1 MSLIEKAKAFYQDM
15 RRDVPASYKSIETEE
30 PFDKVFTKPMGYLF
44 TRFFIH
50 IKWTPNMV
58 TILSMF
64 IGVIGGVMFY
74 PASFGWNLAGVLL
87 VILANILDSTDGQ
100 MARLTGQKSALGRI
114 LDGMSSTL
122 WYIAMYIAVC
132 CRLQD
137 DPIPFLQGRTWGWII
152 WAIAIVCGLLG
163 HAQQCTMADRYRNIH
178 LFFLRNK
185 HGDELRRSEEIT
197 RERLALPKEGAYLQK
212 ITLFVDGIFTLSQEK
227 ITPTFQKLLSG
238 YLKADG
244 ETREGI
250 RQDYL
255 TGSRKYIQLTNVLT
269 FNCRA
274 YLFFLLVLLNV
285 PFLYFVLEFIG
296 FGALKIYTQRSYERL
311 SLELLKKYRLPGH
324 DVKKNHAGIW
334 NKIFFAVGVVGVIVM
349 LRSTDFS
356 SVDWSGTV
364 LRLMPLWLPSL
375 LCLWGA
381 IYMLHALAYGIIMR
395 WRGMGIPF
403 TQLLRVSISGFA
415 LNHVTPVGLVGG
427 EFYRIMEMKPRLGTE
442 KAVASTLTFTVMN
455 AFSHVMFWFTGAVLY
470 LVSGCPGAWPVTVAV
485 VIMGLACGAGI
496 VLFLRFCKRGLVV
509 SLMKLLSKLPLVGG
523 KIVALMEKKAEQFEE
538 IDRDMEAFYQRH
550 GDFILT
556 ILIEYAARM
565 LEALEFWLIFL
576 ALDLNVPYIYC
587 VVALSCGSLV
597 GNLLAF
603 IPMQI
608 GTREMGLALAMS
620 WVDLASPLS
629 LTASIMSRIREIIYT
644 AAGTL
649 MMLVR
654 NGELPNAT
662 KDEVL
667 DVMDDKP
674 EIVPQADW
682 EPPVAASDWRSAPD
696 WQPGAVTEAETP
708 EAPAEIPAA
717 PEAPEVPLT

>member
-15 RRDVPASYKSIETEE
+15 RRDVPASYKSLDTEE
-30 PFDKVFTKPMGYLF
+30 PFDKVFTKPLGYIF

-64 IGVIGGVMFY
+64 IGVIGGILFY
-74 PASFGWNLAGVLL
+74 PASFGWNLLGVLL

-132 CRLQD
+132 CKLQNT
-137 DPIPFLQGRTWGWII
+137 PIPFAPEHNWGWII

-178 LFFLRNK
+178 LFFLKNK
-185 HGDELRRSEEIT
+185 HGDELHRSEDIT
-197 RERLALPKEGAYLQK
+197 KQRLALPKEGANFQK
-212 ITLFVDGIFTLSQEK
+212 LTLFIDGIFTLSQEK
-227 ITPTFQKLLSG
+227 ITPTFQKVYNG
-238 YLKADG
+238 YLAAD
-244 ETREGI
+244 EDTREGI

-269 FNCRA
+269 FNARA
-274 YLFFLLVLLNV
+274 YLFFACVLLNV
-285 PFLYFVLEFIG
+285 PALYFLLEFFG
-296 FGALKIYTQRSYERL
+296 FGALKIYTQRSYEAL
-311 SLELLKKYRLPGH
+311 AKDILVKYELPGH
-324 DVKKNHAGIW
+324 DEKKDKSGIW
-334 NKIFFAVGVVGVIVM
+334 NKIFFAVGVIGVIVM
-349 LRSTDFS
+349 LVNTDFS
-356 SVDWSGTV
+356 GVDWSGTV

-375 LCLWGA
+375 LCLWGV
-381 IYMLHALAYGIIMR
+381 IYVLHSLGYGIIMG
-395 WRGMGIPF
+395 WRGKGVPF
-403 TQLLRVSISGFA
+403 TQLLRVTISGFA

-455 AFSHVMFWFTGAVLY
+455 TFSHVMFWFTGAMLY
-470 LVSGCPGAWPVTVAV
+470 ILSGCPGSWVVTVG
-485 VIMGLACGAGI
+485 VILMALACGAGI
-496 VLFLRFCKRGLVV
+496 VLFFRYCKRGLVV
-509 SLMKLLSKLPLVGG
+509 SIMNLLGKLPLVGE
-523 KIVALMEKKAEQFEE
+523 KIVALLEKKSDQFEE
-538 IDRDMEAFYQRH
+538 IDRDMEAFYRRH
-550 GDFILT
+550 GDFWLT
-556 ILIEYAARM
+556 TVVEYTARL
-565 LEALEFWLIFL
+565 LEAAEFWLIFL
-576 ALDLNVPYIYC
+576 ALDLNVPFIYC
-587 VVALSCGSLV
+587 VVALSCASLV

-620 WVDLASPLS
+620 WVGLASPMS
-629 LTASIMSRIREIIYT
+629 LTASIMSRIRELIYT

-654 NGELPNAT
+654 DGELPSAT
-662 KDEVL
+662 KADIA
-667 DVMDDKP
+667 DVMDD
-674 EIVPQADW
+674 EIVSQADW
-682 EPPVAASDWRSAPD
+682 EPPVNPEEWLPVADAEESSAEPAS
-696 WQPGAVTEAETP
+696 E
-708 EAPAEIPAA
+708 
-717 PEAPEVPLT
+717 EVPLG